1 MTEKTTDNWFA
12 SWFDTKYYH
21 LLYKDRNDSE
31 AELFMTHL
39 TNFLNLPENGT
50 ILDLACGKGRHAKF
64 LNSLSY
70 NVTGVDLSENSILT
84 AKKYENEAL
93 KFHVHDMRKPY
104 AQKFDAVFNLFTS
117 FGYFDDDNDN
127 IKTLNAIQQS
137 LNDTGFGVI
146 DFMNVEYI
154 VENLVA
160 EETKTVEHIT
170 FHINRFVKDGF
181 IYKEIRFEDAGKE
194 YFYTEKVQAI
204 TLKDFERY
212 FEQTDINLLA
222 IFGDYKLN
230 KFYSNTSKR
239 LILLFK

>member
-21 LLYKDRNDSE
+21 LLYKERNDNE
-31 AELFMTHL
+31 AEQFMTHL

-64 LNSLSY
+64 LNSLNY
-70 NVTGVDLSENSILT
+70 KVTGVDLSENSIIN
-84 AKKYENEAL
+84 AKKFENDTL
-93 KFHVHDMRKPY
+93 NFHVHDMRTPFK
-104 AQKFDAVFNLFTS
+104 QQFDAVFNLFTS
-117 FGYFDDDNDN
+117 FGYFDDENDN

-146 DFMNVEYI
+146 DFMNVDYI
-154 VENLVA
+154 IENLVP
-160 EETKTVEHIT
+160 EEIKTVEHID
-170 FHINRFVKDGF
+170 FYIKRYVKDGF
-181 IYKEIRFEDAGKE
+181 IYKEIRFTDAEEKH
-194 YFYTEKVQAI
+194 FYTEKVQAI
-204 TLKDFERY
+204 SLKDFERY
-212 FEQTDINLLA
+212 FEQAGIDLLA

-230 KFYSNTSKR
+230 TFYSNTSKR

>member
-1 MTEKTTDNWFA
+1 MIEKTPDNWFA
-12 SWFDTKYYH
+12 SWFDTTYYH

-64 LNSLSY
+64 LNSLAY
-70 NVTGVDLSENSILT
+70 NVTGVDLSENSINS
-84 AKKYENEAL
+84 AKQFENNSL
-93 KFHVHDMRKPY
+93 KFDVHDMRTPY
-104 AQKFDAVFNLFTS
+104 PKQFDAVFNLFTS

-127 IKTLNAIQQS
+127 IATIKAIQQS

-146 DFMNVEYI
+146 DFMNVDYI
-154 VENLVA
+154 IENLVA
-160 EETKTVEHIT
+160 EEIKTVET
-170 FHINRFVKDGF
+170 VDFHIKRFVKDGY
-181 IYKEIRFEDAGKE
+181 IYKEIRFTDKGTDH
-194 YFYTEKVQAI
+194 FYTEKVQAI
-204 TLKDFERY
+204 SLNDFERY
-212 FEQTDINLLA
+212 FEQTHINLLA

-230 KFYSNTSKR
+230 SFHSKTSKR